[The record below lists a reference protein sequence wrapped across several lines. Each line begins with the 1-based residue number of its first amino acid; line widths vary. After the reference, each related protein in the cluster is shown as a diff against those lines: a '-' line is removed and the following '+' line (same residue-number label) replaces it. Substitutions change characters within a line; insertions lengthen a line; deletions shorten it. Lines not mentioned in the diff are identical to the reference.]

1 MTIHGSETVAGVT
14 VRAATRCAPWARA
27 CGLRPA
33 GSAVQAPGG
42 VLLVQW
48 PLPWPRDVKEVAEL
62 APVLRVAT
70 PMGVRVLLVAGA
82 SPPEG
87 DHTISFHARPAEPEG
102 SFARYAPRELR
113 RSRSQVVDGALEL
126 LDGATGEVEPP
137 ASEVVVCTH
146 GKRDVCCGGAGTALH
161 VELHAAA
168 PNGVRVW
175 RSSHQGGHRFA
186 PTAIMLPDAT
196 SWAQLDIAAALAII
210 ERSLP
215 VASLISRYRGS
226 TAFDDS
232 RPQVLEG
239 VAFAEEGWSWL
250 DAHRRG
256 IVLDT
261 GVTEVLAASGRWR
274 GVVEPGEVRVGP
286 DCGGAPGAVA
296 EFEEWLMH
304 AHCRVTA

>member
-1 MTIHGSETVAGVT
+1 MTIHDSESVASVA
-14 VRAATRCAPWARA
+14 VRPSTRCAPWARE

-33 GSAVQAPGG
+33 GSAVRAPGG

-48 PLPWPRDVKEVAEL
+48 PLPWPRDVKDVAEL

-87 DHTISFHARPAEPEG
+87 DHTISFHARPVRPDGLFVQYE
-102 SFARYAPRELR
+102 PRELQ
-113 RSRSQVVDGALEL
+113 RSRAEVVDGALAL
-126 LDGATGEVEPP
+126 LDGAAGEVEPP

-161 VELHAAA
+161 VELHAVA
-168 PNGVRVW
+168 PAGVRVW

-186 PTAIMLPDAT
+186 PTAIVLPDAT
-196 SWAQLDIAAALAII
+196 SWAQLDVAAALAIVR
-210 ERSLP
+210 RSEP

-226 TAFDDS
+226 TAIDDA

-239 VAFAEEGWSWL
+239 IAFAEEGWSWL
-250 DAHRRG
+250 DSPRRG
-256 IVLDT
+256 VVLDT
-261 GVTEVLAASGRWR
+261 GVAEVFASVGRWH
-274 GVVEPGEVRVGP
+274 GVVEAGELRVGP

-296 EFEEWLMH
+296 EFDEWVLH
-304 AHCRVTA
+304 AHCRVID